1 MKPAI
6 AFFVAVL
13 TVSSV
18 FAQQPTRTD
27 DEVLDS
33 LFAVKN
39 FGQVS
44 ISPDGAQVA
53 WTIRDEGAWSR
64 TTDGRGDARRIAS
77 GNVHGLAWSPDSRSL
92 AYLAGKAHRQLYLS
106 TPGQEPQQLT
116 SVAGYLA
123 EPAWSPDGK
132 SIAFLFIEN
141 ARREA
146 GATVAMTRDTGVIA
160 EHIDEQRVAVVDV
173 TTKKLRIVSPAD
185 TYVYHFDW
193 APDAKRIV
201 AEAAPGSGDNNYWI
215 AQLHV
220 IDVAAATMKLV
231 YKPKMQL
238 AEPHWS
244 PDGTHIAFIEG
255 LMSDEGVNGGDIMLM
270 NADGSGVH
278 NVTEGMK
285 MTPTAVRWTGS
296 GDLMFLAT
304 IEGDISVGAFRGIG
318 AELAAGRALTPVM
331 LWRGA
336 ESITGGDEGSLFS
349 RDGKSAAV
357 IHSSFTH
364 PPEIFGGSVGAWKP
378 LTKVNA
384 SMQAMTGEA
393 KSIRWKSDSFDVQ
406 GWLLFPRDFAPGKKY
421 PMVTVI
427 HGGPSSAM
435 TARWPGEQTIMLA
448 RAGFFVFMPNP
459 RGSYGQGESF
469 TQANVKDFGYG
480 DLRDVLRG
488 IDTIEATYPIDDTRL
503 GIYGWSYGGFMTMWT
518 VTQTDRFRA
527 AVAGAGIANW
537 QSYYG
542 ENDITQ
548 WMVPFFG
555 ASVYDDPAVYAK
567 SSPITFIKNVKT
579 PTLIEVG
586 ERDGECPAPQSYEF
600 WRGLKAMGVETQL
613 VIYPD
618 EGHHFEQPEHKR
630 DVARRAVGW
639 FVSHLR

>member
-1 MKPAI
+1 MKLAI
-6 AFFVAVL
+6 AFLAAVL
-13 TVSSV
+13 TASSSLG
-18 FAQQPTRTD
+18 QQSNRSD

-33 LFAVKN
+33 LFAVKS

-53 WTIRDEGAWSR
+53 WTIRDEGAWR
-64 TTDGRGDARRIAS
+64 RNTDGSGTVTKIAA

-92 AYLAGKAHRQLYLS
+92 AYLAGKAHRQLFVS
-106 TPGQEPQQLT
+106 RAGREPLQLT
-116 SVAGYLA
+116 TVAGYLA
-123 EPAWSPDGK
+123 EPAWSPNGR

-146 GATVAMTRDTGVIA
+146 GATVAMTRDTGVIS

-173 TTKKLRIVSPAD
+173 GTKNLRVLSPAD

-193 APDAKRIV
+193 SPDAKHIV

-220 IDVAAATMKLV
+220 IDVSSATMKPI
-231 YKPKMQL
+231 YQPKLQL

-244 PDGTHIAFIEG
+244 PDGAHIAFLEG
-255 LMSDEGVNGGDIMLM
+255 LMSDEGSNGGDIMVI
-270 NADGSGVH
+270 NADGSSPH
-278 NVTEGMK
+278 NITDGMK
-285 MTPTAVRWTGS
+285 ITPTAIRWSGN
-296 GDLMFLAT
+296 GDLTFLAT
-304 IEGDISVGAFRGIG
+304 IEGDTAVGRF
-318 AELAAGRALTPVM
+318 AALVDQVEGPVTPTM
-331 LWRGA
+331 IWRGA
-336 ESITGGDEGSLFS
+336 ESISGGDEGSLFS
-349 RDGKSAAV
+349 RDGRAGAV
-357 IHSSFTH
+357 IHSSFTQ
-364 PPEIFGGSVGAWKP
+364 PPEIFAGAVGQWKP

-384 SMQAMTGEA
+384 SMKAMTGEA
-393 KSIRWKSDSFDVQ
+393 KSIRWKSDAFEAQ
-406 GWLLFPRDFAPGKKY
+406 GWLLFPRHFAPGRKY

-427 HGGPSSAM
+427 HGGPSSAA

-448 RAGFFVFMPNP
+448 RGGFFVFMPNP

-488 IDTIEATYPIDDTRL
+488 IDAVEAAYPIDDTRL

-548 WMVPFFG
+548 WMIPFFG

-579 PTLIEVG
+579 PTLVEVG

-600 WRGLKAMGVETQL
+600 WRALKAMGVETQL

-618 EGHHFEQPEHKR
+618 EGHHFEKPEHKR
-630 DVARRAVGW
+630 DVTRRAVAW
-639 FVSHLR
+639 FVTHLR